1 MFREGA
7 HLELQREGGG
17 SNNAHEREK
26 REPHQN
32 APLGCCQNGS
42 STGMGL
48 WLSSPETGDDLP
60 DPALEPPEEGRRCSS
75 SFFASAAALAAAS
88 ASAAWRC
95 RICSSSRSVRDL
107 PLNIEAQMAERRLLL
122 SYEPSGPET
131 VALRWTLGGVTQ
143 FAPSALGFLGGRT
156 HRCAPALRA
165 RLPPTCRLRRAPA
178 ARPAGDASRSSS
190 A

>member
-26 REPHQN
+26 REPHLN

-131 VALRWTLGGVTQ
+131 VALRCKT
-143 FAPSALGFLGGRT
+143 
-156 HRCAPALRA
+156 
-165 RLPPTCRLRRAPA
+165 
-178 ARPAGDASRSSS
+178 
-190 A
+190 